1 MRWVCEKPFLV
12 GDSNTFD
19 GERPMP
25 SKPEDKVASPPTTEE
40 SEPSVS
46 TPFAEK
52 KSKEDDEDME
62 INFKTPRPG
71 SSAAAGRMSDF
82 NLETPGGLDIEKLRP
97 RPLNLSAVGDD
108 EEGSPSNGAANRDG
122 FICQSKCYL
131 KSALY

>member
-19 GERPMP
+19 GDRPMP
-25 SKPEDKVASPPTTEE
+25 SKPEEEKKVASPPPTTEE
-40 SEPSVS
+40 SEPAVS
-46 TPFAEK
+46 TPFAENK
-52 KSKEDDEDME
+52 ANDDDEDME

-71 SSAAAGRMSDF
+71 SSLAAGRISDF

-108 EEGSPSNGAANRDG
+108 EEGSPSNGAANRDI
-122 FICQSKCYL
+122 FICQSVP
-131 KSALY
+131 

>member
-1 MRWVCEKPFLV
+1 MKWVCEKPFLV

-19 GERPMP
+19 GDRPMP
-25 SKPEDKVASPPTTEE
+25 SKPEEEKKVASPPPTTEE

-52 KSKEDDEDME
+52 KAKDDDEDME

-71 SSAAAGRMSDF
+71 SSLAAGRISDF

-108 EEGSPSNGAANRDG
+108 EEGSPSNRGAANRDR
-122 FICQSKCYL
+122 FICQSL
-131 KSALY
+131 P